1 MKLIDHPGAHIPG
14 QIGIGIIGNN
24 KISLSIFQKS
34 GTFDGGLQFTI
45 KKLINRKKMV
55 SAAVLAGLLISVSV
69 TSLAAEGQAYQGK
82 DSTADNQ
89 LSGPAGPGMEE
100 VPGRFALPEGA
111 RVLVIVEGT
120 GGSG

>member
-1 MKLIDHPGAHIPG
+1 
-14 QIGIGIIGNN
+14 
-24 KISLSIFQKS
+24 
-34 GTFDGGLQFTI
+34 
-45 KKLINRKKMV
+45 MV